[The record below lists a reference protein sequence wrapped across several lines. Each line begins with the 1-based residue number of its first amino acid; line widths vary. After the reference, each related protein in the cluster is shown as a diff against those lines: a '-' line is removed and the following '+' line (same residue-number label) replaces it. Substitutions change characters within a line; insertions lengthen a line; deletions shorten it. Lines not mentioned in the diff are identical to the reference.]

1 VQAHVEDVGEASARV
16 LQVPDPH
23 RVYELAG
30 PRIYTYRTLLRALI
44 GAVGNRPL
52 LMPTPFTLWH
62 TMGYLAEFLPNP
74 PITRSQV
81 ELMEGD
87 SIVGP
92 DAPGFDALQIS
103 PRTIEDILPEIL
115 HSMGTG

>member
-1 VQAHVEDVGEASARV
+1 
-16 LQVPDPH
+16 
-23 RVYELAG
+23 
-30 PRIYTYRTLLRALI
+30 
-44 GAVGNRPL
+44 
-52 LMPTPFTLWH
+52 
-62 TMGYLAEFLPNP
+62 MGYLAEFLPNP

-92 DAPGFDALQIS
+92 DAPGFDVLQIS

-115 HSMGTG
+115 HSMGTA